1 MQKILA
7 GHAAP
12 LLAAIQSQLS
22 EESQVIQSE
31 ELPPQG
37 KVDKNVTFLCCRC
50 FRGKEKRL
58 LPVFAVLRRP
68 FVNNPS
74 GFDTT
79 TVPLRTAGNLER

>member
-1 MQKILA
+1 MMQKILA

-37 KVDKNVTFLCCRC
+37 EVDKNVTCFMLLLFSWEREEVIGCICCT
-50 FRGKEKRL
+50 K
-58 LPVFAVLRRP
+58 A
-68 FVNNPS
+68 
-74 GFDTT
+74 
-79 TVPLRTAGNLER
+79 PLRKQSLRFRHNYCPA